1 MFRFKTLVF
10 GVFPLSPPRTI
21 IFWGFGVSGFCNLRD
36 LDLGIPDFVT
46 FGILYF
52 GAFLDSPY
60 PPPGSSFFGV
70 FGDFGVFVV
79 SG

>member
-1 MFRFKTLVF
+1 MWFL
-10 GVFPLSPPRTI
+10 
-21 IFWGFGVSGFCNLRD
+21 GFS
-36 LDLGIPDFVT
+36 DFVT

-70 FGDFGVFVV
+70 FGDFGVCGVFYILGSRV
-79 SG
+79 SWVSVSVDPL